1 MKILARKVIGSFLTA
16 FYCVPTAHAVSDGRP
31 IHDLGWSVQVCQSPK
46 IVCVRIIE
54 ELARGGFLDFRARP
68 NDDKAGLRLLSP
80 FAVER
85 IEPLEKTRCVTK
97 LCPAQVALAGL
108 QDDLLKQGY
117 YTQSAAAFLGGAA
130 ITLRTE
136 RIDSTMKL
144 LKGAC
149 RFNLDLKCSDSDTW
163 LQDDH
168 KTGEKCGF
176 SQTRLFLVT
185 ASLPTFVES
194 PNFASVTPT
203 QPLRISADV
212 LSAVAFDPAKAKIYE
227 LLYIHKICRTAMTI
241 VRNW

>member
-1 MKILARKVIGSFLTA
+1 MKILARKVITSFLMA
-16 FYCVPTAHAVSDGRP
+16 FSCVSTAHAVSDGRP
-31 IHDLGWSVQVCQSPK
+31 IHDLGWNVQVCQSPK

-85 IEPLEKTRCVTK
+85 IEPLDRMRCVAK

-117 YTQSAAAFLGGAA
+117 YTQSAVASLGAAA

-136 RIDSTMKL
+136 RIDSTMKV

-149 RFNLDLKCSDSDTW
+149 RFNLDLKCIDSEAW
-163 LQDDH
+163 LQDDR

-185 ASLPTFVES
+185 AMMPTFVES
-194 PNFASVTPT
+194 PDFASATPT
-203 QPLRISADV
+203 QPLRIGAAV
-212 LSAVAFDPAKAKIYE
+212 LSAVSFDTATAKVYE
-227 LLYIHKICRTAMTI
+227 LLYRPQDMPKRDDHSP
-241 VRNW
+241 